1 MNILIMGG
9 PGAGKGTMSARIV
22 EKFNVNHIST
32 GDIFRCHISTGDI
45 FRSEIG
51 NQTELGMMA
60 KSYMDKGLLVPDE
73 VTNQMVKSYLEN
85 LEDKKN
91 GFLLDGYP
99 RTIDQAKAFDALSAG
114 SDLAIDTVIAMEL
127 DFSVLSGRITG
138 RRLCRNCGEI
148 YHMVTKPPKQEGVC
162 DKCGGELYQRKDD
175 TEESLKVRLDEYS
188 RQTEPVLDF
197 YEEKGLVKHIDADQ
211 PIEKV
216 WQDVQAALGQAE

>member
-9 PGAGKGTMSARIV
+9 PGAGKGTMSAKIV
-22 EKFNVNHIST
+22 EKYNV
-32 GDIFRCHISTGDI
+32 CHISTGDI

-99 RTIDQAKAFDALSAG
+99 RTIDQAKAFDALSEG

-162 DKCGGELYQRKDD
+162 DNCGGELYQRKDD

>member
-1 MNILIMGG
+1 MGG
-9 PGAGKGTMSARIV
+9 PGAGKGTMSAKIV
-22 EKFNVNHIST
+22 EKYNV
-32 GDIFRCHISTGDI
+32 CHISTGDI

-99 RTIDQAKAFDALSAG
+99 RTIDQAKAFDALSEG

-162 DKCGGELYQRKDD
+162 DNCGGELYQRKDD

-197 YEEKGLVKHIDADQ
+197 YEKKGQHRFGLSAVFIQTNRCWTFMRRKAS
-211 PIEKV
+211 
-216 WQDVQAALGQAE
+216 

>member
-1 MNILIMGG
+1 MSELNILIMGG
-9 PGAGKGTMSARIV
+9 PGAGKGTMSAKIV
-22 EKFNVNHIST
+22 EKFNV
-32 GDIFRCHISTGDI
+32 CHISTGDI

-99 RTIDQAKAFDALSAG
+99 RTIDQAKAFDALSEG

-162 DKCGGELYQRKDD
+162 DNCGGELYQRKDD

-197 YEEKGLVKHIDADQ
+197 YEKKGLVKHINADQ

-216 WQDVQAALGQAE
+216 WQDVQAALESAE

>member
-1 MNILIMGG
+1 
-9 PGAGKGTMSARIV
+9 MSAKIV
-22 EKFNVNHIST
+22 EKYNV
-32 GDIFRCHISTGDI
+32 CHISTGDI

-99 RTIDQAKAFDALSAG
+99 RTIDQAKAFDALSEG

-162 DKCGGELYQRKDD
+162 DNCGGELYQRKDD

-197 YEEKGLVKHIDADQ
+197 YEKKGFVKHINADQ

-216 WQDVQAALGQAE
+216 WQDVQAALESAE

>member
-1 MNILIMGG
+1 
-9 PGAGKGTMSARIV
+9 MSAKIV
-22 EKFNVNHIST
+22 EKYNV
-32 GDIFRCHISTGDI
+32 CHISTGDI

-99 RTIDQAKAFDALSAG
+99 RTIDQAKAFDALSEG

-138 RRLCRNCGEI
+138 RRLCRNCGDI

-162 DKCGGELYQRKDD
+162 DNCGGELYQRKDD
-175 TEESLKVRLDEYS
+175 TEESLKVRLYEYS

-197 YEEKGLVKHIDADQ
+197 YEKKGLVKHINADQ

-216 WQDVQAALGQAE
+216 WQDVQAALESAE

>member
-9 PGAGKGTMSARIV
+9 PGAGKGTMSAKIV
-22 EKFNVNHIST
+22 EKYNV
-32 GDIFRCHISTGDI
+32 CHISTGDI

-99 RTIDQAKAFDALSAG
+99 RTIDQAKSFDALSAG

>member
-9 PGAGKGTMSARIV
+9 PGAGKGTMSAKIV
-22 EKFNVNHIST
+22 EKYNV
-32 GDIFRCHISTGDI
+32 CHISTGDI

-73 VTNQMVKSYLEN
+73 VTNQMVKSYLES

-99 RTIDQAKAFDALSAG
+99 RTIDQAKAFDALSEG

-162 DKCGGELYQRKDD
+162 DNCGGELYQRKDD

-197 YEEKGLVKHIDADQ
+197 YEKKGLVKHINADQ

-216 WQDVQAALGQAE
+216 WQDVQAALESAE